1 MTNTLLQF
9 NNGDQAAFRTIYD
22 MFYQALCSY
31 GCKIVGDTDLAS
43 DMVQEV
49 FISLWC
55 KREEFTSIDS
65 VRYFLYAALKNRSL
79 NHIKHTKIVEKHQG
93 GVATQE
99 QDKEADYL
107 DLIILEEVHRQ
118 LREAI
123 AELPESYRKVIV
135 LSLKDKQNQ
144 EIANILGL
152 SVNTV
157 RNQKQKGYAI
167 LRKRIGDSSYLIF
180 VFF

>member
-1 MTNTLLQF
+1 
-9 NNGDQAAFRTIYD
+9 
-22 MFYQALCSY
+22 MFYQTLCSY
-31 GCKIVGDTDLAS
+31 GFKIVGDSELAS
-43 DMVQEV
+43 DLVQET

-55 KREEFTSIDS
+55 KREDFESIDS
-65 VRYFLYAALKNRSL
+65 IRYFLYAALKNRCL
-79 NHIKHTKIVEKHQG
+79 NHIKHKKIVENHQEG
-93 GVATQE
+93 TVVKD
-99 QDKEADYL
+99 QDREADYL

-123 AELPESYRKVIV
+123 ATLPESYRKVIV

-144 EIANILGL
+144 EIASILGL

-157 RNQKQKGYAI
+157 RNQKQKGYAL
-167 LRKRIGDSSYLIF
+167 LRKKFGNNFYLFF